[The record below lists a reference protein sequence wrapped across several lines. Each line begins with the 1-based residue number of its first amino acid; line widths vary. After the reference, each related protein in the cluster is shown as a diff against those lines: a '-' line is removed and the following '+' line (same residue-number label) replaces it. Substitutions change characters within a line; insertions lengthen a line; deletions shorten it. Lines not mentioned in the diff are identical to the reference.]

1 MTGRCARFAI
11 VTFGCQMNRHDS
23 ERVAGALIASGW
35 KEVPRE
41 EADVL
46 VFNTCTVREGAA
58 RRLKGQ
64 VASLSSEKRAR
75 PELLIAVMGCLAQE
89 EGGALVDAMPQ
100 IDLVIGTDQ
109 VVDAPELLEAALTG
123 REPVVATAMGDR
135 FASELPSRRES
146 LSRAWVA
153 IAKGCDNRC
162 AYCVVPDVRGPERSR
177 PLEDIER
184 EVAELVD
191 EGVVEV
197 TLLGQNVNSYGRD
210 LYGAP
215 RFAELLGRLDGSGI
229 GRIRFT
235 TSHPK
240 DLADEVIEAVAG
252 CSNVCEHVH
261 LPAQSGNDRIL
272 AAMGRGY
279 TTECYLDRVRRLREA
294 VGDVSITTD
303 LMVAFPTE
311 TRSESEDT
319 VQLVR
324 EVGYAAAFTFIYSP
338 RRGTAAA
345 AMKGAVE
352 HDEARERMSRLVE
365 AVNETAYLQNQRFE
379 GSLQEVLVEGPAK
392 QGAGLVKGRARGGQT
407 VIMPARHALPHQVVE
422 ARIVAA
428 HTWFLEGEVDA
439 SS

>member
-1 MTGRCARFAI
+1 MSGRRARFAI
-11 VTFGCQMNRHDS
+11 VTFGCQMNSHDS

-35 KEVPRE
+35 REVPRQ

-64 VASLSSEKRAR
+64 VASLSGEKQAR
-75 PELLIAVMGCLAQE
+75 PDLVVAVMGCLAQE
-89 EGGALVDAMPQ
+89 EGRALVDALPQ

-109 VVDAPELLEAALTG
+109 VVNAPELLHAALSG
-123 REPVVATAMGDR
+123 RDPVVATNLGER

-146 LSRAWVA
+146 PSRAWVT

-162 AYCVVPDVRGPERSR
+162 TYCVVPDVRGPERSR
-177 PLEDIER
+177 PVEDIVL
-184 EVAELVD
+184 EVAGLVED
-191 EGVVEV
+191 GVVEV

-215 RFAELLGRLDGSGI
+215 RFAELLGRLNGSGLE
-229 GRIRFT
+229 RIRFT

-240 DLADEVIEAVAG
+240 DLADEVIEAVAA

-279 TTECYLDRVRRLREA
+279 TMDRYLDRVRRLRQA
-294 VGDVSITTD
+294 VPGVSITTD

-311 TRSESEDT
+311 TRSEFEDT
-319 VQLVR
+319 VGLVR

-338 RRGTAAA
+338 RSGTAAA
-345 AMKGAVE
+345 AMEGAVG
-352 HDEARERMSRLVE
+352 HDEARDRMSRLVE
-365 AVNETAYLQNQRFE
+365 VVNESAWQQNRRLE
-379 GSLQEVLVEGPAK
+379 GSIQEVLVEGPAK
-392 QGAGLVKGRARGGQT
+392 QGTGLVKGRTRGGQT
-407 VIMPARHALPHQVVE
+407 VILPGRDALPHHVVE

-439 SS
+439 SR